1 MEMFRAEGACLYLI
15 LRGVCVCVCVCTLP
29 SGVCVCVCCTLPSG
43 VCVCIS
49 AQSGEKDKENDMAAV
64 TVLAVGELSEGS
76 SLCLSYSFSLSL
88 LLCSL

>member
-1 MEMFRAEGACLYLI
+1 M
-15 LRGVCVCVCVCTLP
+15 
-29 SGVCVCVCCTLPSG
+29 G